1 MAQYLLSVYQPE
13 GGEPPANLESIMRE
27 VDAVDSAMHE
37 AGVWVFSGGLQD
49 PSSAQVLHPHGAGVI
64 TTTGPVVSAAQVL
77 GGFTIVDVADRDAAL
92 DWAGRLARA
101 TTLPIEVRAF
111 QG

>member
-1 MAQYLLSVYQPE
+1 MTQYLLSVYQPT
-13 GGEPPANLESIMRE
+13 GGEPPADLDAIMRE
-27 VDAVDSAMHE
+27 VDAVDAAMHA
-37 AGVWVFSGGLQD
+37 AGVWVFSGGLGA
-49 PSSAQVLHPHGAGVI
+49 PGGAAVLHPDAEGLR
-64 TTTGPVVSAAQVL
+64 TTSGPLVESAQSL
-77 GGFTIVDVADRDAAL
+77 GGFTIIDVPDRDAAL